1 MRAFFWSVVIICL
14 YSTVTIFT
22 NDSNLNDLKYTN
34 ENLAFSLTLNSVN
47 QEFLKGEALESINRD
62 AIVGVVDKKISFT
75 V

>member
-1 MRAFFWSVVIICL
+1 MRAFFWSALIIYL

-34 ENLAFSLTLNSVN
+34 ENLAFSLILNSVN